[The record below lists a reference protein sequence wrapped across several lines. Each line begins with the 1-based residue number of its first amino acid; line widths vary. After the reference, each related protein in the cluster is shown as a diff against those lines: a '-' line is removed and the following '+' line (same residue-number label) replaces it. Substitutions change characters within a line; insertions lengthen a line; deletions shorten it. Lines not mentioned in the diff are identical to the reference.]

1 MKLINM
7 NLIGVIYLNVP
18 KKSKSNLL
26 FMMTCTCSNIVHL
39 NLKLCN
45 LNVLVASV
53 KYNDIL

>member
-7 NLIGVIYLNVP
+7 NLTGVIYLTVP

-26 FMMTCTCSNIVHL
+26 LMMTCTCSKIVHL
-39 NLKLCN
+39 NFKLCN

-53 KYNDIL
+53 KYHDIL

>member
-7 NLIGVIYLNVP
+7 NLIGVIYLTIP

-39 NLKLCN
+39 NFKLYN
-45 LNVLVASV
+45 LNALVASV
-53 KYNDIL
+53 KHHDIL